1 VRKFVIVAAITA
13 SIAIAGAI
21 GWQANAAAPAG
32 AIPQAAPYTP
42 IHKAECDGRRG
53 EHCGPGSHWVCGPE
67 GRRCWC
73 TPC

>member
-1 VRKFVIVAAITA
+1 MRKLLIAAAITA
-13 SIAIAGAI
+13 SVAVAGAI

-32 AIPQAAPYTP
+32 AIPQAGPYTP
-42 IHKAECDGRRG
+42 IHPVACRG
-53 EHCGPGSHWVCGPE
+53 PDVHCGPGSHWVCGPE